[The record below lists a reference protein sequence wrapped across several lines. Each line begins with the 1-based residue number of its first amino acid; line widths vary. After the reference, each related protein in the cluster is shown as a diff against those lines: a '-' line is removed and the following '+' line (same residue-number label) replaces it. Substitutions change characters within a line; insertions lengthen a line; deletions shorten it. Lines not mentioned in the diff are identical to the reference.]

1 MILKSTSELFG
12 LPPVWRGWRFASGRE
27 FLSSIVVKGSGVP
40 NDVFGMGILP
50 HNIRRRPPMPHGQP
64 ASILTPAPFQT
75 RQVRRRPTQPPFT
88 PPATTPQFSLPDA
101 DVKIAQNHGLPP
113 SPAPR
118 IARTLLGC
126 KGKGGRDARKFLFK
140 TSAPHCLYSE
150 PRYALGVKKHK
161 NSSADPELT
170 RQILELIKTKGGGH
184 NEAEVADIIENALKL
199 LTDVKDSGDV
209 RVIQT
214 ALRELRYAFRIFA
227 PYAAKRKVTIFGSAR
242 TSPSKPEYQQAVD
255 FGKKMAAAGY
265 MVITGAG
272 PGIMQA
278 GHEGAGPENSFG
290 VNIRLP
296 WEQSANPVIA
306 EDKKL
311 ITFKY
316 FFTRKLIFI
325 RHSDA
330 IALFPG
336 GFGTMDEG
344 YEAITLMQ
352 TGKSQ
357 LMPLVLIDRPGG
369 TYWKT
374 WDKNIREHLLRDK
387 LISPDDLNLYQIT
400 DNADE
405 ATKIIT
411 RFYRN
416 FHSTRW
422 VKDALVIRLK
432 NTPSPSAIAA
442 MNEDFADIINGEPI
456 KIIAPTPEEVE
467 DNAHLDLVRIA
478 FGFNRKDYGRLR
490 QLIDVLNSL

>member
-1 MILKSTSELFG
+1 MKRTE
-12 LPPVWRGWRFASGRE
+12 
-27 FLSSIVVKGSGVP
+27 K
-40 NDVFGMGILP
+40 
-50 HNIRRRPPMPHGQP
+50 
-64 ASILTPAPFQT
+64 
-75 RQVRRRPTQPPFT
+75 
-88 PPATTPQFSLPDA
+88 PPADA
-101 DVKIAQNHGLPP
+101 PLR
-113 SPAPR
+113 SR
-118 IARTLLGC
+118 I
-126 KGKGGRDARKFLFK
+126 
-140 TSAPHCLYSE
+140 E
-150 PRYALGVKKHK
+150 
-161 NSSADPELT
+161 
-170 RQILELIKTKGGGH
+170 ELIKFKGGGY
-184 NEAEVADIIENALKL
+184 NEPEVADIIENALKI
-199 LTDVKDSGDV
+199 LTDVKDTGDV

-227 PYAAKRKVTIFGSAR
+227 PYADKRKVTIFGSAR
-242 TSPSKPEYQQAVD
+242 TLPNKPEYQQAAE
-255 FGKKMAAAGY
+255 FGKKISEAGF

-306 EDKKL
+306 ENKKL

-330 IALFPG
+330 IVLFPG

-357 LMPLVLIDRPGG
+357 LMPLVLMDKPGG

-374 WDKNIREHLLRDK
+374 WDKNVREHLLRGK

-405 ATKIIT
+405 AVKIIS

-416 FHSTRW
+416 FDSTRF
-422 VKDALVIRLK
+422 VRERFVIRLK
-432 NTPSPSAIAA
+432 NAPSESALAA
-442 MNEDFADIINGEPI
+442 LNEDFADIILEGKMEVVP
-456 KIIAPTPEEVE
+456 PTPEELE
-467 DNAHLDLVRIA
+467 DKDRLDLTRIA
-478 FGFNRKDYGRLR
+478 FNFNRRDYGRIR